1 MKKLPKYLLK
11 QLNDA
16 IDEAKIDDDHYDD
29 WEIQVQHW
37 GNPNNHLY
45 YYGKSLDEALD
56 IIPSTYSHT
65 NKDGVDLVVIQIKKQ
80 KLDEHKDIIDTHWIY
95 ELEMSK

>member
-11 QLNDA
+11 ELNDA
-16 IDEAKIDDDHYDD
+16 IDKAKADDYYDD
-29 WEIQVQHW
+29 WEIHVQHW
-37 GNPNNHLY
+37 GSPDNHLY

-65 NKDGVDLVVIQIKKQ
+65 NINGADLVVIQIKKQ
-80 KLDEHKDIIDTHWIY
+80 KLDEHGDIIDTHWIY